1 MLQEL
6 RHDRIASLR
15 AVVITPSFRSMI
27 FEYTDLGDL
36 KNFLLSKNPNSDI
49 YSGSPLNGATQL
61 HICLQVCI
69 KSKMTARHLTYYANV
84 MLRKCFA
91 TRKKWIILKTI
102 FQIAEGMDYLSSGE
116 RPYVHRDLAA
126 RNILIDSQMRVKIS
140 NIGIARAET
149 ASDYFNPQVAAG
161 EIGSSCSP
169 QTLIPVRWMSPES
182 LLKADYTT
190 VNSSFLWT
198 PPNFQDPPPQFPGT
212 PL

>member
-1 MLQEL
+1 
-6 RHDRIASLR
+6 
-15 AVVITPSFRSMI
+15 
-27 FEYTDLGDL
+27 
-36 KNFLLSKNPNSDI
+36 
-49 YSGSPLNGATQL
+49 
-61 HICLQVCI
+61 
-69 KSKMTARHLTYYANV
+69 
-84 MLRKCFA
+84 
-91 TRKKWIILKTI
+91 
-102 FQIAEGMDYLSSGE
+102 MDYLSSGE

-190 VNSSFLWT
+190 VTHFWFCNLIIIA
-198 PPNFQDPPPQFPGT
+198 D
-212 PL
+212 

>member
-69 KSKMTARHLTYYANV
+69 KSKMAARHLTYYANV
-84 MLRKCFA
+84 HFTQIFISRKCHVA
-91 TRKKWIILKTI
+91 QMSCNPKKWIILKLFFRLQKEWIIYHPASGRTFTAIWRREI
-102 FQIAEGMDYLSSGE
+102 F
-116 RPYVHRDLAA
+116 
-126 RNILIDSQMRVKIS
+126 
-140 NIGIARAET
+140 
-149 ASDYFNPQVAAG
+149 
-161 EIGSSCSP
+161 
-169 QTLIPVRWMSPES
+169 
-182 LLKADYTT
+182 
-190 VNSSFLWT
+190 
-198 PPNFQDPPPQFPGT
+198 
-212 PL
+212 

>member
-69 KSKMTARHLTYYANV
+69 KSKMAARHLRNETFDI
-84 MLRKCFA
+84 LRKCSFYA
-91 TRKKWIILKTI
+91 NIYFTQMSCCANVLQPKKNGL
-102 FQIAEGMDYLSSGE
+102 F
-116 RPYVHRDLAA
+116 
-126 RNILIDSQMRVKIS
+126 
-140 NIGIARAET
+140 
-149 ASDYFNPQVAAG
+149 
-161 EIGSSCSP
+161 
-169 QTLIPVRWMSPES
+169 
-182 LLKADYTT
+182 
-190 VNSSFLWT
+190 
-198 PPNFQDPPPQFPGT
+198 
-212 PL
+212 